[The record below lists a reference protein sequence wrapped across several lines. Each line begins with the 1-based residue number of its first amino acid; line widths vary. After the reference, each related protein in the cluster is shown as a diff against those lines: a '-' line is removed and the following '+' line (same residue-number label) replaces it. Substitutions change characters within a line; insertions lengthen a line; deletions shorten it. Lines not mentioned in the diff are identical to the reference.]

1 MKTLFASVCLLLSS
15 FFSCQQK
22 ESGFETLS
30 VDDFADVINNPDV
43 QRLDVRTVAEYSEGH
58 IPGSVNVNVLDES
71 FAAVADS
78 VLQPSRPVALYCRS
92 GKRSKKA
99 ARILSGKGFQVYEL
113 GTGFNGW
120 VKVGRTVE
128 K

>member
-30 VDDFADVINNPDV
+30 
-43 QRLDVRTVAEYSEGH
+43 
-58 IPGSVNVNVLDES
+58 
-71 FAAVADS
+71 
-78 VLQPSRPVALYCRS
+78 LYCRS

-120 VKVGRTVE
+120 VKAGRTVE